1 MQQKCNAIGPSLY
14 EYEFHF
20 NNRTVET
27 QDPRG
32 DSGWQIEF
40 QRHIKE
46 QLKKA
51 CAKASTL
58 RRLRKFNLKDVMVFF
73 NKAYVLPHLESL
85 GY

>member
-40 QRHIKE
+40 Q
-46 QLKKA
+46 
-51 CAKASTL
+51 S
-58 RRLRKFNLKDVMVFF
+58 
-73 NKAYVLPHLESL
+73 AYKRTA
-85 GY
+85 